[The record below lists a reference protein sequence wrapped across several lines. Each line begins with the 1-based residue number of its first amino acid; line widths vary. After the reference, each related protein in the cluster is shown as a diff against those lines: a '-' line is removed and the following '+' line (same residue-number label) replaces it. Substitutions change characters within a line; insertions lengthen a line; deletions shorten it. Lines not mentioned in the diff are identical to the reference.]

1 MIRTIPILA
10 LCTACLG
17 CAPGIGDSASTAV
30 RPPAP
35 AATPRAVFAEYP
47 QFLFDAIAASCDGP
61 GRQVVRP
68 APDELRCEGLPPVEA
83 AAALILD
90 FDGTVDDL
98 PRYVSSV
105 AIAEDAAGYTVTA
118 DTYIRIPQ
126 SGGTVRIVRIPDPQL
141 DALIRSVF
149 EGAGG
154 RLL

>member
-1 MIRTIPILA
+1 MIRCIPILGLLLA
-10 LCTACLG
+10 AAG
-17 CAPGIGDSASTAV
+17 CAPGLGDSPSEGVT
-30 RPPAP
+30 PPAP

-47 QFLFDAIAASCDGP
+47 QFLFDAIAASCEGP
-61 GRQVVRP
+61 GRKVVRP
-68 APDELRCEGLPPVEA
+68 STEELRCEGLPPVEA

-90 FDGTVDDL
+90 FEGTVEDL

-105 AIAEDAAGYTVTA
+105 AIAEAGGEYTVTA

-126 SGGTVRIVRIPDPQL
+126 TGGTARIIRIPDPEL
-141 DALIRSVF
+141 DALIRTVF